1 MNNGGPRRMMAG
13 PGGPMG
19 PGGRPG
25 GRGGG
30 PMMAKMH
37 AEKPKNRGKAAK
49 RLLSYIG
56 KNKKYLIGLLVLMA
70 CVTAVD
76 LLGPTF
82 QKKAI
87 DAITLGE
94 GKLHVDMKSLNLY
107 LGIMAI
113 SFVLSAILSFFQGLL
128 SAKLSQMT
136 VYSLRKDLFAKI
148 SKLPISTA
156 T

>member
-1 MNNGGPRRMMAG
+1 MNNGGPRRMMVG

-19 PGGRPG
+19 PGVRPG

-87 DAITLGE
+87 DFLSYIVAFRFKRIAR
-94 GKLHVDMKSLNLY
+94 KSCAASICF
-107 LGIMAI
+107 G
-113 SFVLSAILSFFQGLL
+113 SC
-128 SAKLSQMT
+128 
-136 VYSLRKDLFAKI
+136 
-148 SKLPISTA
+148 
-156 T
+156 